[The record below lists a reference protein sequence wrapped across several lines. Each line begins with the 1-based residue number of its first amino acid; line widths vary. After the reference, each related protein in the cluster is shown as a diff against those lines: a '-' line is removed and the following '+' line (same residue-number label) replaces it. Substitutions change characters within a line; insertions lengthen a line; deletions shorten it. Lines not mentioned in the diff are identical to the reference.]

1 MSKIRGLEETLKNQ
15 HENIDLDKL
24 REDVNNTRFLHDNV
38 VPLINEVVMSA
49 SGKDN
54 YEDAYK
60 SVIDSLRT
68 AHQKVVA
75 RLREAE
81 SALLK
86 SAGKKEL
93 IEQIMPAVEDIR
105 AEEDAR
111 FQERHEKKISD
122 VAEKI
127 QSGELNTD
135 RPRKIG
141 TRPESMKNIRMAKA
155 TLFGES
161 TPDEET
167 QD

>member
-1 MSKIRGLEETLKNQ
+1 MSKIRDLEESLKNQ

-24 REDVNNTRFLHDNV
+24 REHVNNTRFLHDNV

-49 SGKDN
+49 GGKDN

-81 SALLK
+81 TALLK

-93 IEQIMPAVEDIR
+93 IDQIMPAVTDIR
-105 AEEDAR
+105 SEEDSR
-111 FQERHEKKISD
+111 SEERRDKKISE

-127 QSGELNTD
+127 ESGELNTD

-141 TRPESMKNIRMAKA
+141 TRPESMKTIRMAKA

-161 TPDEET
+161 TLGEES